1 MFATAGLKLLGVIL
15 FPIGLTIILCAWLG
29 FGGMGAEEGMAWLAF
44 LDGSLFWAIV
54 FTLVGGFITSLG
66 VVMARA

>member
-15 FPIGLTIILCAWLG
+15 FPIGIAIILCAWLG
-29 FGGMGAEEGMAWLAF
+29 YGGLGAEEGMSVLKF

-54 FTLVGGFITSLG
+54 FTLIGGFITSLG
-66 VVMARA
+66 VVMARS